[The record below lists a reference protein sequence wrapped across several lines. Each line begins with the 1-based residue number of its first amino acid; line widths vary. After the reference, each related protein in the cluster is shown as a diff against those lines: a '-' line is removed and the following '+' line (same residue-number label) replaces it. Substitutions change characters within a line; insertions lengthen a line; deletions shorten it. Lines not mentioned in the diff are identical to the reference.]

1 MTNMRLCG
9 ASEILQ
15 IETPLGRNKSRGD
28 GYSFIKMDPDTAGSP
43 TKIRTAD

>member
-1 MTNMRLCG
+1 MCLCG
-9 ASEILQ
+9 TSQMLQ
-15 IETPLGRNKSRGD
+15 IETPLGLNKSKDD